1 MPLPIHFLYVTGI
14 FLAYMPQGM
23 HKCPL
28 GRMEENMRLIKKLT
42 SVLMA
47 VVLATGLTA
56 CGSNDG
62 GSSSEPGSASNSSSE
77 EKTYHIG
84 ICQLMEHEAL
94 DSATKGFQDA
104 LKEKLGEGNVEFDLQ
119 NAQGEST
126 NCSTICNGFVTDNV
140 DLIMAN
146 ATGALQAAVSAT
158 NSIPI
163 LGTSVT
169 DYATALNLS
178 NWEGHTGTNVSGTS
192 DLAPID
198 QQEDM
203 ILEILPD
210 VKTVG
215 IAYCSSEPNSSYQ
228 ADLMKKALDEDN
240 IAYKEYT
247 AADSNEIQS
256 VITTACDECDA
267 LYVPTDNTMASSV
280 ETIKNV
286 VVPAGVPLFAG
297 EAGLCVA
304 GIATLSISYYDIGYT
319 TGEMAYEILVNG
331 KDAGTMDIQT
341 APNVTKQYNKEICET
356 LNITIPNGYEELTI
370 E

>member
-1 MPLPIHFLYVTGI
+1 M
-14 FLAYMPQGM
+14 
-23 HKCPL
+23 KL
-28 GRMEENMRLIKKLT
+28 GKKII
-42 SVLMA
+42 SVLA
-47 VVLATGLTA
+47 VAAMMTTLAA
-56 CGSNDG
+56 CGNGDG
-62 GSSSEPGSASNSSSE
+62 GSSNGGSSASNTGSSTSSGGDN
-77 EKTYHIG
+77 KVYRVG
-84 ICQLMEHEAL
+84 ICQLLEHEAL

-104 LKEKLGEGNVEFDLQ
+104 LTEKLGEGNVEFDLQ
-119 NAQGEST
+119 NAQGESA
-126 NCSTICNGFVTDNV
+126 NCSTICNGFVTNNV

-158 NSIPI
+158 NSIPV
-163 LGTSVT
+163 LGTSIT

-178 NWEGHTGTNVSGTS
+178 DWEGHTGTNVSGTS

-203 ILEILPD
+203 ILEIMPD
-210 VKTVG
+210 IKTVG

-228 ADLMKKALDEDN
+228 AGLMKKALEEDN
-240 IAYKEYT
+240 IECKEYT
-247 AADSNEIQS
+247 AADSNEIQP

-267 LYVPTDNTMASSV
+267 LYIPTDNTMASSV

-297 EAGLCVA
+297 EAGLCAA
-304 GIATLSISYYDIGYT
+304 GIATLSISYYDIGKL

-341 APNVTKQYNKEICET
+341 APNVTKLYNKEICET
-356 LNITIPNGYEELTI
+356 LNITIPEGYEELTA

>member
-1 MPLPIHFLYVTGI
+1 MKLT
-14 FLAYMPQGM
+14 
-23 HKCPL
+23 
-28 GRMEENMRLIKKLT
+28 KKLV
-42 SVLMA
+42 SIFMA
-47 VVLATGLTA
+47 TAITVSLTA
-56 CGSNDG
+56 CGSES
-62 GSSSEPGSASNSSSE
+62 GSGSDDKTSSGSK

-84 ICQLMEHEAL
+84 ICQLVEHEAL
-94 DSATKGFQDA
+94 DAATEGFKDA
-104 LKEKLGEGNVEFDLQ
+104 LKEKLGDNVEFDTQ
-119 NAQGEST
+119 NAQGEAT

-146 ATGALQAAVSAT
+146 ATGALQAAASAT

-169 DYATALNLS
+169 DYATALNIS
-178 NWEGHTGTNVSGTS
+178 DWKGSTGTNISGTS

-198 QQEDM
+198 QQEKM

-210 VKTVG
+210 VKQVG
-215 IAYCSSEPNSSYQ
+215 IAYCSSEPNSAYQ
-228 ADLMKKALDEDN
+228 AELMKTALDADN
-240 IAYKEYT
+240 VAYKEYT

-267 LYVPTDNTMASSV
+267 IYVPTDNTMASSV

-286 VVPAGVPLFAG
+286 VLPAGVPLFAG
-297 EAGLCVA
+297 EEGICAAGV
-304 GIATLSISYYDIGYT
+304 ATLSISYYDIGYT

-331 KDAGTMDIQT
+331 KNAGEMEVQF
-341 APNVTKQYNKEICET
+341 APETTKEYNKEMCEA
-356 LNITIPNGYEELTI
+356 LNITIPDGYEELAVS

>member
-1 MPLPIHFLYVTGI
+1 M
-14 FLAYMPQGM
+14 
-23 HKCPL
+23 KL
-28 GRMEENMRLIKKLT
+28 GKKII
-42 SVLMA
+42 SVLA
-47 VVLATGLTA
+47 VAAMMTALAA
-56 CGSNDG
+56 CGNGDG
-62 GSSSEPGSASNSSSE
+62 GSSNGGSSASNTGSSASSGGDN
-77 EKTYHIG
+77 KVYHVG
-84 ICQLMEHEAL
+84 ICQLLEHEAL

-104 LKEKLGEGNVEFDLQ
+104 LTEKLGEGNVEFDLQ
-119 NAQGEST
+119 NAQGEAT
-126 NCSTICNGFVTDNV
+126 NCSTICNGFVTSNV

-158 NSIPI
+158 NSIPV
-163 LGTSVT
+163 LGTSIT

-178 NWEGHTGTNVSGTS
+178 DWQGHTGTNVSGTS

-228 ADLMKKALDEDN
+228 AGLMKKALEEDN

-297 EAGLCVA
+297 EAGLCAA
-304 GIATLSISYYDIGYT
+304 GIATLSISYYDIGKI

-341 APNVTKQYNKEICET
+341 APNVTKLYNKEICET
-356 LNITIPNGYEELTI
+356 LNITVPEGYEELAA